1 MSQQINLYNPQFEH
15 QVQIFT
21 VRSMAT
27 ALGVLV
33 LGLAGVIATAELR
46 VARLQGEV
54 DAGARRVAQAEKRL
68 VEATASFAP
77 RARDTR
83 LAAELEDA
91 GVQRAALQRVAER
104 IQRGELGDT
113 HGYAEYFRALARQN
127 VEGLW
132 LTGVSVD
139 GAGNEI
145 GVRGRALDAALVP
158 GYLTRLRNE
167 PVLQGKAIGSM
178 VIKQAAPVKTRAADG
193 KDSEAPAPYVEFTLG
208 TATAG
213 LDAAQAN
220 GGQR

>member
-15 QVQIFT
+15 QVEVFT

-33 LGLAGVIATAELR
+33 LGLIGVIATAELR

-54 DAGARRVAQAEKRL
+54 DAGARRVAHAEKRL
-68 VEATASFAP
+68 TEANASFAP
-77 RARDTR
+77 RARDSR
-83 LAAELEDA
+83 LEAELGDA
-91 GVQRAALQRVAER
+91 DAQHAALQRVAER
-104 IQRGELGDT
+104 IARGELGDT

-132 LTGVSVD
+132 LTGVSID
-139 GAGNEI
+139 GAGSEI

-178 VIKQAAPVKTRAADG
+178 VIRQAAPVKTRAADG
-193 KDSEAPAPYVEFTLG
+193 KESEAAAPYVEFTLG
-208 TATAG
+208 TTAAG
-213 LDAAQAN
+213 ADGVQAN

>member
-21 VRSMAT
+21 VRSMST
-27 ALGVLV
+27 ALAVLV
-33 LGLAGVIATAELR
+33 LGLVGVIATAELR

-68 VEATASFAP
+68 AEAGTSFAP
-77 RARDTR
+77 RTSDPR
-83 LAAELEDA
+83 LAAELDDA
-91 GVQRAALQRVAER
+91 GVQHAALQRVAER
-104 IQRGELGDT
+104 IARGDLGDT

-127 VEGLW
+127 AEGLW
-132 LTGVSVD
+132 LTGVSID
-139 GAGNEI
+139 GAGSEI

-178 VIKQAAPVKTRAADG
+178 LIKQAAPLKTHGADG
-193 KDSEAPAPYVEFTLG
+193 KDSEAPAPYIEFSLG
-208 TATAG
+208 TASAG
-213 LDAAQAN
+213 PDGAQPN